1 MKTGTSH
8 YLGQNFAKA
17 FDIRF
22 LDRDGAH
29 KHPYQTSWGVS
40 TRLIGALIMVLPFF
54 WMIISSL
61 KTAAEVNT
69 TPPTFWPKE
78 LVFENYVY
86 AFEKAP
92 FLRYFCNSLLVTI
105 VCVACTM
112 FTTILAAFAFSRLKF
127 PGRDLLFSLLLSLM
141 MIPFEMLIITNYT
154 TIVKLGLNDTLIAL
168 ILPFTSSIFYTYILR
183 NFFLAIPDSLY
194 YSARVDGAS
203 NWRYL
208 WRVMVPMSRPALV
221 TIGLLDAIACWNSFL
236 WTVIATNT
244 KEVRTLPFGLYA
256 FMTSSGIRYERLMA
270 ASTIV
275 VVPMIL
281 LFIFCRKS
289 IVTGVSR
296 GGLKG

>member
-1 MKTGTSH
+1 MKTAKKSFA
-8 YLGQNFAKA
+8 YL
-17 FDIRF
+17 
-22 LDRDGAH
+22 
-29 KHPYQTSWGVS
+29 V
-40 TRLIGALIMVLPFF
+40 LILGALIMVLPFF

-168 ILPFTSSIFYTYILR
+168 ILPPASST
-183 NFFLAIPDSLY
+183 P
-194 YSARVDGAS
+194 
-203 NWRYL
+203 
-208 WRVMVPMSRPALV
+208 
-221 TIGLLDAIACWNSFL
+221 
-236 WTVIATNT
+236 
-244 KEVRTLPFGLYA
+244 
-256 FMTSSGIRYERLMA
+256 TSSGISSWPFRTVSIIPP
-270 ASTIV
+270 ASTA
-275 VVPMIL
+275 
-281 LFIFCRKS
+281 RA
-289 IVTGVSR
+289 TGATSGASWCPCPDR
-296 GGLKG
+296 PS

>member
-1 MKTGTSH
+1 MKT
-8 YLGQNFAKA
+8 AKRTILYVILA
-17 FDIRF
+17 
-22 LDRDGAH
+22 A
-29 KHPYQTSWGVS
+29 
-40 TRLIGALIMVLPFF
+40 GALIMVLPFF

-69 TPPTFWPKE
+69 TPPTFWPQVP
-78 LVFENYVY
+78 VFENYSF
-86 AFEKAP
+86 AFSKAP
-92 FLRYFCNSLLVTI
+92 FGIYFRNTVIVTI
-105 VCVACTM
+105 CCVGITM

-141 MIPFEMLIITNYT
+141 MVPFEMLIITNYT
-154 TIVKLGLNDTLIAL
+154 TVVDMGLMDTLAVL
-168 ILPFTSSIFYTYILR
+168 IVPFTSSVFYTYILR
-183 NFFLAIPDSLY
+183 NFFLSIPDSLY

-208 WRVMVPMSRPALV
+208 WRIMVPLAKPSLV
-221 TIGLLDAIACWNSFL
+221 TIGLLNAITCWNSFL
-236 WTVIATNT
+236 WAAISTNSVD
-244 KEVRTLPFGLYA
+244 VRTLPFGLYA

-270 ASTIV
+270 AATIV
-275 VVPMIL
+275 VAPMIV

>member
-1 MKTGTSH
+1 MKTAKKSFA
-8 YLGQNFAKA
+8 YL
-17 FDIRF
+17 
-22 LDRDGAH
+22 
-29 KHPYQTSWGVS
+29 V
-40 TRLIGALIMVLPFF
+40 LILGALIMVLPFF

-208 WRVMVPMSRPALV
+208 WRVMRKRSALSPAHAMICRSSPMGCRSAPMRSQRCAGQLPSACCAVWATAASSRRARRPAQRSQR
-221 TIGLLDAIACWNSFL
+221 C
-236 WTVIATNT
+236 
-244 KEVRTLPFGLYA
+244 
-256 FMTSSGIRYERLMA
+256 
-270 ASTIV
+270 
-275 VVPMIL
+275 
-281 LFIFCRKS
+281 
-289 IVTGVSR
+289 
-296 GGLKG
+296 

>member
-1 MKTGTSH
+1 MENLLKNELFTHVSAEELEKMIPCFEMTKRS
-8 YLGQNFAKA
+8 FREK
-17 FDIRF
+17 DI
-22 LDRDGAH
+22 
-29 KHPYQTSWGVS
+29 
-40 TRLIGALIMVLPFF
+40 I
-54 WMIISSL
+54 
-61 KTAAEVNT
+61 
-69 TPPTFWPKE
+69 PTHEGGK
-78 LVFENYVY
+78 NYI
-86 AFEKAP
+86 
-92 FLRYFCNSLLVTI
+92 C
-105 VCVACTM
+105 
-112 FTTILAAFAFSRLKF
+112 
-127 PGRDLLFSLLLSLM
+127 LLLSLM

-154 TIVKLGLNDTLIAL
+154 TIVKLGLNNTLIAL

-275 VVPMIL
+275 VVPM
-281 LFIFCRKS
+281 
-289 IVTGVSR
+289 
-296 GGLKG
+296 

>member
-1 MKTGTSH
+1 MKTAKKSFA
-8 YLGQNFAKA
+8 YLVL
-17 FDIRF
+17 I
-22 LDRDGAH
+22 
-29 KHPYQTSWGVS
+29 
-40 TRLIGALIMVLPFF
+40 IGALIMVLPFF

-244 KEVRTLPFGLYA
+244 KEVRTRRRPL
-256 FMTSSGIRYERLMA
+256 RLHDLQRH
-270 ASTIV
+270 
-275 VVPMIL
+275 PL
-281 LFIFCRKS
+281 
-289 IVTGVSR
+289 
-296 GGLKG
+296 